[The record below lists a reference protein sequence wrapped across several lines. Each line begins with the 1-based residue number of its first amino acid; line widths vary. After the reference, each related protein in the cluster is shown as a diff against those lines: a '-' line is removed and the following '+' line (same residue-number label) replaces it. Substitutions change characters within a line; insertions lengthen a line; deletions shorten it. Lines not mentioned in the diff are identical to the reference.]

1 MAAENHYRG
10 KIACRNS
17 TSFSDCHFQA
27 FPVLATAF
35 PPCSSSLNNNNN
47 NMYIYHA
54 LFNAPSAHRIRIDLN
69 TIFYTHVE
77 HRPTKT
83 IYIRYYM
90 ETRARARTHTH
101 ARTHARTYARTHAQK
116 EMFVMLLNWFISLNF
131 ELFWESRD
139 DIYISRNCTLNRV
152 LLRCECF
159 QVMMTCW
166 FERLFLVFTFV
177 FAVVFCPNETCTFE
191 FALNI
196 QVVNYASFGHSP

>member
-27 FPVLATAF
+27 FPVLASAF

-101 ARTHARTYARTHAQK
+101 ARTHARTHRK
-116 EMFVMLLNWFISLNF
+116 RCLSC
-131 ELFWESRD
+131 FWIDSFLW
-139 DIYISRNCTLNRV
+139 TLNCFGKVEMISTYQGIV
-152 LLRCECF
+152 LLIEF
-159 QVMMTCW
+159 CW
-166 FERLFLVFTFV
+166 DVSVFRLWWPVDLKDFSWFSLL
-177 FAVVFCPNETCTFE
+177 CLQLC
-191 FALNI
+191 FALTKP
-196 QVVNYASFGHSP
+196 VHLSLH